1 MSVVDLISNRDGNDT
16 LVQVEQMNF
25 NGTVY
30 TIGEELNIA
39 IDKFI
44 PDEFKLF
51 PSYPNPFN
59 SSTTIKFN
67 TPKNSYIKLVV
78 VDLLGRKIRTL
89 YDGEIANGSHEIK
102 WDGLNDYGNLIPS
115 GVYLIQFISKEYS
128 FQYKT
133 VLIK

>member
-30 TIGEELNIA
+30 TIGEELNA
-39 IDKFI
+39 VIDKFI

-67 TPKNSYIKLVV
+67 TPENSYIKLIV
-78 VDLLGRKIRTL
+78 VDLLGRK
-89 YDGEIANGSHEIK
+89 N
-102 WDGLNDYGNLIPS
+102 
-115 GVYLIQFISKEYS
+115 
-128 FQYKT
+128 
-133 VLIK
+133 